1 VQPSEQVDPEP
12 VETEWVDVVVVGA
25 GVSGIGTAWHLQD
38 ALPDVTFTVLE
49 ARDAIGGT
57 WDLFRYPGVRSDSDV
72 QTYAYAFK
80 PWTSSETLASGDAIL
95 RYLDETL
102 DEYGL
107 REHLRLGHRVLRIEW
122 SSEESCW
129 TVDAERTEAGSGTP
143 VPVRLR
149 CSWVVATTGYY
160 RYDHGYTPDFAG
172 LDRYEGEF
180 VHAQECPSDLDVA
193 GKHVAVIGSGATA
206 ATLIPALAARGAR
219 VTMVQRSPS
228 YYASLPR
235 QDPIAEVFRKHL
247 PPGRAQQWTRAKNQA
262 TVALFYRL
270 CQWQPDVMRRVLVR
284 DVRRRLPDGF
294 DVARHFTP
302 SYGPWDQRVCIVPGG
317 DLFAAISDGSVD
329 VVTGVID
336 TFTEHGLRLT
346 TGEEVDADVVI
357 AATGLEVLALGNIDV
372 VVDGEVMPPGA
383 RLVYKSVMLSD
394 VPNLAYVFGYANA
407 SWTLKVDL
415 AAAWIARAI
424 GFMRR
429 TGATKAVAV
438 APDDE
443 MPTRPMLDLA
453 AGYVQRAEGRFPRQG
468 TGVWSVPSYR
478 TDERR
483 LTKDP
488 IDDGILQFSY
498 AAPRR
503 PHRARRRASPRTPDD
518 VRAPGRGLAPE
529 GS

>member
-1 VQPSEQVDPEP
+1 MEPSEQGHP
-12 VETEWVDVVVVGA
+12 EWVDVVVIGA

-38 ALPDVTFTVLE
+38 ALPELSFTVLE
-49 ARDAIGGT
+49 GRDAIGGT
-57 WDLFRYPGVRSDSDV
+57 WDLFRFPGVRSDSDV

-95 RYLDETL
+95 RYLDETV

-107 REHLRLGHRVLRIEW
+107 RAHLRLGHRVRRIEW
-122 SSEESCW
+122 SSEQSCW
-129 TVDAERTEAGSGTP
+129 TVDAERTDADTGSSE
-143 VPVRLR
+143 PVRLR

-160 RYDHGYTPDFAG
+160 RYDHGHTPDFTG
-172 LDRYEGEF
+172 LDRYPGEF
-180 VHAQECPSDLDVA
+180 VHAQECPSDLEVV
-193 GKHVAVIGSGATA
+193 GRRVAVIGSGATA
-206 ATLIPALAARGAR
+206 ATVIPALAERGAH

-235 QDPIAEVFRKHL
+235 QDPIAELFRKHL
-247 PPGRAQQWTRAKNQA
+247 PPARAQRWTRAKNQA

-270 CQWQPDVMRRVLVR
+270 CQWQPDVMKRVLVH
-284 DVRRRLPDGF
+284 DVGRRLPDGF

-317 DLFAAISDGSVD
+317 DLFQAISAGDVD
-329 VVTGVID
+329 VVTGEIE
-336 TFTEHGLRLT
+336 TFTEHGLRLE
-346 TGEEVDADVVI
+346 TGEEIEADVVI
-357 AATGLEVLALGNIDV
+357 AATGLEVLALGNVEV
-372 VVDGEVMPPGA
+372 VVDGEVMPPGT

-415 AAAWIARAI
+415 AATWIARAI
-424 GFMRR
+424 AHMRR
-429 TGATKAVAV
+429 TGATKVVAA
-438 APDDE
+438 APVDD

-453 AGYVQRAEGRFPRQG
+453 SGYITRAEGRFPRQG
-468 TGVWSVPSYR
+468 TGAWSVPSYR

-488 IDDGILQFSY
+488 IDDGILQFST
-498 AAPRR
+498 APVRV
-503 PHRARRRASPRTPDD
+503 AD
-518 VRAPGRGLAPE
+518 VVNETAPSR
-529 GS
+529 